1 MSNKTLNLMKSI
13 LQNSKINRTN
23 FIKNKK
29 IYNEHKFKNKQPNHN
44 LILKRKFS
52 TFQPFMMNGGGGGDG
67 NELIYLTAIIVGL
80 YFTFKK

>member
-1 MSNKTLNLMKSI
+1 MSNKTLYLMKSI

-29 IYNEHKFKNKQPNHN
+29 IFNEYKFKNKQPNHN

-52 TFQPFMMNGGGGGDG
+52 TFQPFMMNGGGGDG

>member
-1 MSNKTLNLMKSI
+1 MSNRTLHFITSI

-29 IYNEHKFKNKQPNHN
+29 IYNEKIYENKQHNHN
-44 LILKRKFS
+44 LIMKRKFS
-52 TFQPFMMNGGGGGDG
+52 SFQPLMNGGGGGDG
-67 NELIYLTAIIVGL
+67 NEIIYLTAIIVGL

>member
-1 MSNKTLNLMKSI
+1 MCNKTLYLMKSI

-29 IYNEHKFKNKQPNHN
+29 IYNEKIFKNKQPNHN
-44 LILKRKFS
+44 FIIKRNFTS
-52 TFQPFMMNGGGGGDG
+52 FQPFMMNGGSGGDG

>member
-1 MSNKTLNLMKSI
+1 MKSI

-44 LILKRKFS
+44 LIIKRNFTS
-52 TFQPFMMNGGGGGDG
+52 FQPFMVNGGGGGGDG